1 MNVQIFVVPYDSG
14 HLRWRCGAGP
24 EHLLKA
30 GLTTHL
36 QSRGHVVTSVQV
48 LEDDPAY
55 PPVEIRTAFEL
66 ARRLAAAVRAA
77 HDAGHFALV
86 LSGNCNTAI
95 GTLSG
100 LTPARRATFWFDAHG
115 DYNTPETTTTGFLDG
130 MGLAMTTGLCWDRLA
145 ATVLGFRPVEAE
157 ATFLLGARDLDPP
170 EVTLLRQSAVTVVE
184 VGQLP
189 GRLPDILAQAELADA
204 IGYLHLDLDVLDP
217 TVGRANYLPVPNG
230 LSVPQ
235 LTGAITAI
243 RAYVPLR
250 AAALTSYS
258 PEDDRDGGIARAAVA
273 AVDAIL
279 GSGA

>member
-1 MNVQIFVVPYDSG
+1 MDIQIFVVPYDSG
-14 HLRWRCGAGP
+14 RLRWRCGAGP
-24 EHLLKA
+24 EHLLGT

-36 QSRGHVVTSVQV
+36 HRQGHVVTDVQL

-55 PPVEIRTAFEL
+55 APAEIRTAFEL
-66 ARRLAAAVRAA
+66 ARRLAVAVRAA
-77 HDAGHFALV
+77 HAAGHFALV
-86 LSGNCNTAI
+86 LSGNCNSAI

-130 MGLAMTTGLCWDRLA
+130 MGLATTTGLCWDRLV
-145 ATVLGFRPVEAE
+145 ATVPGFRPVPAE

-170 EVTLLRQSAVTVVE
+170 EGTLLRQSAVTVVE
-184 VGQLP
+184 VSQIP
-189 GRLPDILAQAELADA
+189 AKLPDLLARAPLTDT

-217 TVGRANYLPVPNG
+217 TVGHANYLPVPNG
-230 LSVPQ
+230 LSLAQ
-235 LTGAITAI
+235 LTGAISEI
-243 RAYVPLR
+243 RAHVPLR

-258 PEDDRDGGIARAAVA
+258 PEDDPDGGIARAAVA